1 MIIYLIVLLIK
12 NIYLYKVSYFPGPYN
27 HRKIKI
33 EVNTDLS
40 NYAAK
45 SHLRNATG
53 ADISDFDK
61 KADLANLKSVVD
73 KLDINN
79 LAELDVDGWNLFLLI
94 KKKVM

>member
-1 MIIYLIVLLIK
+1 MIIYLIVRFIK

-33 EVNTDLS
+33 KVNTDLF
-40 NYAAK
+40 NYATK
-45 SHLRNATG
+45 SHLRN

-79 LAELDVDGWNLFLLI
+79 LAELDADELESVSTD
-94 KKKVM
+94 

>member
-12 NIYLYKVSYFPGPYN
+12 NTYLYKVSYFPGPYN

-40 NYAAK
+40 NYATK

-53 ADISDFDK
+53 ADMSDFDK

-79 LAELDVDGWNLFLLI
+79 LAELDADVWNLFLLV
-94 KKKVM
+94 KKK